1 LVFAFLEVYKKTV
14 LTTESEALIAKTGF
28 VYCEMQ
34 SFQTTILAAKV
45 TLSLAFLIY
54 ASWSDYKTRE
64 VTNRVWVIY
73 APIALMLTLAGILL
87 NEQELLAKLSL
98 FGLSFGVTAA
108 FALILFYSG
117 GFGGAD
123 SKALMCIA
131 LALPFSTETLFH
143 PILPSGISP
152 LSQILFPLTIFSNSV
167 LFAAASGI
175 YMLLRNLIQR
185 KTTGTKLFEGA
196 LATEP
201 IGKKIL
207 VLVTGYKIPVAKLKE
222 KWHIYPMEDVK
233 DNGENPPERMLVV
246 VPKDEGRNG
255 IVERLSNAIDTG
267 KIGNRVW
274 VTPGLPMLIFV
285 TIGLIVALLFG
296 DLVWLLISFV
306 LG

>member
-1 LVFAFLEVYKKTV
+1 LVFAFLEVNKKTV
-14 LTTESEALIAKTGF
+14 LTTESEALIAKARF
-28 VYCEMQ
+28 VYSDMQ
-34 SFQTTILAAKV
+34 SFQMTILAANV
-45 TLSLAFLIY
+45 TLSLAFLVY

-73 APIALMLTLAGILL
+73 APLALILTLAGILL

-185 KTTGTKLFEGA
+185 TTTGTKLFEGT
-196 LATEP
+196 LAAES

-207 VLVTGYKIPVAKLKE
+207 VLVTGYKVPFAKLKE

-233 DNGENPPERMLVV
+233 DNGENPPERKLIV

-255 IVERLSNAIDTG
+255 IIERLSNAIGTG
-267 KIGNRVW
+267 KISNRVW

-296 DLVWLLISFV
+296 DLVWLLVSFV